1 MARRKRK
8 IILEDTERKKK
19 VPALPIQERD
29 YNRFKYKLEEISK
42 DCPERNLMIFYIGV
56 ATGYRLVDYLGLTN
70 GELKEFLDEDKF
82 IIQESKQYNAWKTH
96 IANNPN
102 SKRKPPVPRES
113 IIQTNL
119 RKKIKEYVKGKKN
132 SEYAFESEKYPGEPI
147 TPKTYSAILK
157 KVGEECTE
165 VIIAAKENDKDEII
179 SEICDL
185 TYHILVLMA
194 EKEINLGELNNEL
207 SKRRNKINN
216 FKGERKSI
224 EEF

>member
-1 MARRKRK
+1 MSRRKRK
-8 IILEDTERKKK
+8 KILEDTERKKK

-56 ATGYRLVDYLGLTN
+56 ATGYRLVDYVGLTI

-102 SKRKPPVPRES
+102 SKRKPPAPRES

-157 KVGEECTE
+157 KVGEELGLKHITGHSLRKTYAQRLWQE
-165 VIIAAKENDKDEII
+165 KR
-179 SEICDL
+179 DL
-185 TYHILVLMA
+185 EFVR
-194 EKEINLGELNNEL
+194 KSLGH
-207 SKRRNKINN
+207 
-216 FKGERKSI
+216 KSI
-224 EEF
+224 ETTKHYLGLDNEIKEDASRIADSKL

>member
-82 IIQESKQYNAWKTH
+82 IIQESKQYNA
-96 IANNPN
+96 
-102 SKRKPPVPRES
+102 
-113 IIQTNL
+113 
-119 RKKIKEYVKGKKN
+119 
-132 SEYAFESEKYPGEPI
+132 
-147 TPKTYSAILK
+147 
-157 KVGEECTE
+157 
-165 VIIAAKENDKDEII
+165 
-179 SEICDL
+179 
-185 TYHILVLMA
+185 
-194 EKEINLGELNNEL
+194 
-207 SKRRNKINN
+207 
-216 FKGERKSI
+216 
-224 EEF
+224 